1 MPLAIKSTHS
11 PSISLTMTLIPDFDP
26 QHQPNVATLCQR
38 SCQCF
43 QPKFICSWQIVL
55 SRLAFQQSTAAHCSP
70 VEDTCPNENS
80 PIHTIVI
87 LCPWCDPSLAWPPH
101 SSALVEAIRPLGTRL
116 KGSQDTSAPLMAERS
131 NRWATQTAPLRR
143 QRRQHVA
150 HSGNLASLSLCQSHT
165 SFNNL
170 QGSACEA
177 FFSTKPN

>member
-1 MPLAIKSTHS
+1 MPLAIKSTHL
-11 PSISLTMTLIPDFDP
+11 PSISLTMTLIPEK
-26 QHQPNVATLCQR
+26 PNVATLCQR

-70 VEDTCPNENS
+70 LENS

-87 LCPWCDPSLAWPPH
+87 LCPWCDPSMAWPPH

-177 FFSTKPN
+177 FSSNKPN